1 MTWPSG
7 VIVHCQDNG
16 WMNDMLMV
24 DWIKTV
30 WGKRP
35 GVLLKKNSFLVLDA
49 FRCHKSEN
57 VKGMVKKRPEDDIS
71 HHSRWHD

>member
-1 MTWPSG
+1 
-7 VIVHCQDNG
+7 
-16 WMNDMLMV
+16 MNDALTV

-35 GVLLKKNSFLVLDA
+35 GALLKKKSLLVLDA

-57 VKGMVKKRPEDDIS
+57 VKEMLKKTWGQ
-71 HHSRWHD
+71 H